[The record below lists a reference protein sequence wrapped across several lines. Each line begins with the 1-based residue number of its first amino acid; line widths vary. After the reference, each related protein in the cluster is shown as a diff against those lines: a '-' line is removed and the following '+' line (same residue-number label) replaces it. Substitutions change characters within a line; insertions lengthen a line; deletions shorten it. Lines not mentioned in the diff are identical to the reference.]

1 MFWGGRFQSS
11 ILTFLLLKQ
20 LNLAS
25 KSIAIN
31 IFGYVKIHIFGR
43 VEMSVPLLKCFNLV
57 SKSHAIIILAVNIYI
72 SFLWVE
78 MSVFLLNCY
87 NLVSKSPMLNIIA
100 VSQGV
105 IFWIDMFVLCLQL
118 NPLYI
123 QS

>member
-11 ILTFLLLKQ
+11 ILILLLLKQ

-25 KSIAIN
+25 KSTAIK

-57 SKSHAIIILAVNIYI
+57 SKSHVIIILAVNIYI

-78 MSVFLLNCY
+78 MSVFCY
-87 NLVSKSPMLNIIA
+87 IVIIWCQKA
-100 VSQGV
+100 
-105 IFWIDMFVLCLQL
+105 LCLT
-118 NPLYI
+118 
-123 QS
+123 